1 MSSFNKVILLGN
13 ITRDIK
19 MSYTP
24 NQTAVADFGLAVNR
38 KYKKKDGGEVDE
50 VCFIDVVAF
59 GKTAETIDKYL
70 GKGDPILAEGRLA
83 FDQWEHEGR
92 KHSKHKMIIEN
103 FQFLPKA
110 EKQQEPEPTPEPA
123 TSNTYDPD
131 NPDEIPF

>member
-1 MSSFNKVILLGN
+1 MNFNRIILAGN

-38 KYKKKDGGEVDE
+38 KYTKKDGGEVDE

-70 GKGDPILAEGRLA
+70 GKGDPILLEGRLD
-83 FDQWEHEGR
+83 FSQWEYEG
-92 KHSKHKMIIEN
+92 KKYSKHKMIIEN

-110 EKQQEPEPTPEPA
+110 EKQPEPEPTPEPA
-123 TSNTYDPD
+123 ANNTYNANLPD
-131 NPDEIPF
+131 DIPF